1 MKNKTCRYLLI
12 AVFLMALIGLSSLHA
27 TADTVSWQPGDDIEP
42 IPSYA
47 PDKGLDCDD
56 IALYTYLYLINI
68 GQSPVIKWG
77 KAGTVYHYWIIAG
90 DYAYDYGYPFT
101 DRWYFTQGTQISYHD
116 LLMGALRD

>member
-1 MKNKTCRYLLI
+1 MKNRKCWYLLI
-12 AVFLMALIGLSSLHA
+12 AVLIALVAGLSSIHA
-27 TADTVSWQPGDDIEP
+27 TADTIAPWQPGDDIEP
-42 IPSYA
+42 IPSYG
-47 PDKGLDCDD
+47 KGFDCDD
-56 IALYTYLYLINI
+56 ITLYTYLYLINI

-90 DYAYDYGYPFT
+90 DYAYDYGYPFK